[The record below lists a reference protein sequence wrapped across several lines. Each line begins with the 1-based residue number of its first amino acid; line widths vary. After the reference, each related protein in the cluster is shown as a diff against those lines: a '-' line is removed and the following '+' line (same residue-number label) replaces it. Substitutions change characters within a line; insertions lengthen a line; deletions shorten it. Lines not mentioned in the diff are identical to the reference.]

1 MQNTPVLVVDDEWTV
16 CDYVARFLSSR
27 GYVVDC
33 ASSGEEAV
41 ARLKRG
47 KYPSL
52 MILDLLLPGLSGLEL
67 LEYVK
72 KTGSAIPVIILSSE
86 RQTRTVVQAIKLGA
100 ADYLVKP
107 FENEELEFSVK
118 TIMERQ
124 SLLREISSLRRQ
136 LADNYAGIKI
146 TELDIDR
153 RQVSYDE
160 GRAKHGDVRQEL
172 HGTAQEPETLA
183 NWFLLLHLTAKY
195 ALTVPE

>member
-47 KYPSL
+47 QYPSL
-52 MILDLLLPGLSGLEL
+52 MILDLLLPGLTGLEI

-72 KTGSAIPVIILSSE
+72 KTGSTIPVIILSSE
-86 RQTRTVVQAIKLGA
+86 GQTRTVVQAIKLGA

-107 FENEELEFSVK
+107 FENEELELSVK
-118 TIMERQ
+118 GIMEGQ
-124 SLLREISSLRRQ
+124 TLLKEITTLRRQ
-136 LADNYAGIKI
+136 WADNHERA
-146 TELDIDR
+146 L
-153 RQVSYDE
+153 VSCQ
-160 GRAKHGDVRQEL
+160 R
-172 HGTAQEPETLA
+172 
-183 NWFLLLHLTAKY
+183 
-195 ALTVPE
+195 